1 MGGTHVPFAQLGSQ
15 MNLPETAC
23 ISVKAPQPLP
33 FEPEGFHWC
42 DDVIFDN
49 SVGTIDPDGGF
60 AISAKLIKEII
71 QDTLI
76 SRCNYR
82 PREIMLFGFGQGGMV
97 ALKIAGKSLNGCRLV
112 RNSSHVKSCD
122 SHV

>member
-23 ISVKAPQPLP
+23 ISIKAPQPLP
-33 FEPEGFHWC
+33 FEPDSFHWC

-60 AISAKLIKEII
+60 GVTTRIIKEIL

-76 SRCNYR
+76 SQCNYQAR
-82 PREIMLFGFGQGGMV
+82 DIMLFGFGQGGMT
-97 ALKIAGKSLNGCRLV
+97 ALKVAGK
-112 RNSSHVKSCD
+112 
-122 SHV
+122 